1 MIVTGKITSGHEYS
15 DGSRSMEI
23 MFSLNDIDN
32 LPYVQNDASIVKLT
46 IREITYLINLR
57 HTDNNSYLW
66 FSPFCH
72 VFKAEVNPQQGQ
84 RMRLTDVLSSAGF
97 RVNDSVDISFE
108 GTTAKL
114 ISKKS

>member
-1 MIVTGKITSGHEYS
+1 MIVKGTVTSGNVYA
-15 DGSRSMEI
+15 DGTRSMEI

-32 LPYVQNDASIVKLT
+32 LPYIQNDASIVKLT
-46 IREITYLINLR
+46 IGEVTYLINLR

-72 VFKAEVNPQQGQ
+72 VFEVTGKAQKGQ
-84 RMRLTDVLSSAGF
+84 RMRLSDVLIPVGF
-97 RVNDSVDISFE
+97 QVNDSVDISFE

-114 ISKKS
+114 MSKI